1 MSRSP
6 SVSKKRP
13 TSKSKPVKPRKPG
26 KPGKA
31 RKPGKPG
38 RVSRDDKPVTES
50 RTEGTQRKDS
60 KFVKPRPG
68 KGERYKGTETDIDDK
83 QERSGGVKSRR
94 RAPFKERPTFEL
106 PEGVVYLT
114 SRHTC
119 EAVLRYQPRRVR
131 HIYLLE
137 GGKGLDLH
145 LKLAQGIRCR
155 ISFESRMELDDR
167 APDVQHQGVILE
179 VEEFPTVDLEDLPR
193 SEVPLWVGLD
203 GVQDPRNLGA
213 AARACYA
220 FGADG
225 LCIPKNRAA
234 QVTPITEKIA
244 VGALSRLPVAQV
256 TNLRRAMDYARKEG
270 FWIVGAEANG
280 DAAPWEV
287 DMRRPM
293 FLLMG
298 GEDSGLR
305 RLTRENC
312 DQIVRLPTPRPMS
325 LNAADALTVFLYE
338 LNRQRQNIE

>member
-1 MSRSP
+1 MSRKKTKPAKKP
-6 SVSKKRP
+6 SRTKPGRAPWADSKKRGD
-13 TSKSKPVKPRKPG
+13 RG
-26 KPGKA
+26 KPKDEDADTKKA
-31 RKPGKPG
+31 KG
-38 RVSRDDKPVTES
+38 RRGVNERSSTENS
-50 RTEGTQRKDS
+50 D
-60 KFVKPRPG
+60 
-68 KGERYKGTETDIDDK
+68 KGERK
-83 QERSGGVKSRR
+83 SFSKSRR
-94 RAPFKERPTFEL
+94 HNTRETPQFTL
-106 PEGVVYLT
+106 PEDVFYLT
-114 SRHTC
+114 GRHTC
-119 EAVLRYQPRRVR
+119 EAVLRYQPKRVR
-131 HIYLLE
+131 HLYILD

-155 ISFESRMELDDR
+155 ISFVSRMELDQR
-167 APDVQHQGVILE
+167 APDLQHQGVILE
-179 VEEFPTVDLEDLPR
+179 VEAYPTVAMEDLPR
-193 SEVPLWVGLD
+193 SEMPLWVGLD

-256 TNLRRAMDYARKEG
+256 TNLRRAMDFARKEG

-280 DAAPWEV
+280 ECAPWEV
-287 DMRRPM
+287 DMNQPL
-293 FLLMG
+293 FILMG

-338 LNRQRQNIE
+338 TNRQRNKDL

>member
-1 MSRSP
+1 M
-6 SVSKKRP
+6 
-13 TSKSKPVKPRKPG
+13 
-26 KPGKA
+26 
-31 RKPGKPG
+31 
-38 RVSRDDKPVTES
+38 
-50 RTEGTQRKDS
+50 EGLQRNDS
-60 KFVKPRPG
+60 KFAKPKSG
-68 KGERYKGTETDIDDK
+68 KGNRHARPEQEVEEP
-83 QERSGGVKSRR
+83 QERQAPMKGRR
-94 RAPFKERPTFEL
+94 RGPVRERPTFEL

-119 EAVLRYQPRRVR
+119 EAVLRYQPERVR

-137 GGKGLDLH
+137 GSKGLDLH
-145 LKLAQGIRCR
+145 LKLAQGVRCR
-155 ISFESRMELDDR
+155 ISFASRMELDDR
-167 APDVQHQGVILE
+167 APDLQHQGVVLE
-179 VEEFPTVDLEDLPR
+179 VDEYPTVALEDLPR
-193 SEVPLWVGLD
+193 SDVPLWVGLD

-280 DAAPWEV
+280 EVAPWDV
-287 DMRRPM
+287 DMRQPM

-338 LNRQRQNIE
+338 LNRQRQKDD